1 MALGNALGLVL
12 ESLETKFNA
21 TTFIGQAAEGV
32 NFHAA
37 FNGVLGRTTNISWV
51 DRTLHNFRSGVRSRC
66 RLLQDL
72 LDLCL

>member
-1 MALGNALGLVL
+1 MEWLSEWQCEWLIDGRVDGRVDGLVL

-37 FNGVLGRTTNISWV
+37 FNRVLE
-51 DRTLHNFRSGVRSRC
+51 
-66 RLLQDL
+66 
-72 LDLCL
+72 